1 MDWGAIIPS
10 FLGGALITAI
20 GFQFRQNGHFT
31 EMATTLKALVQ
42 NSDDL
47 KAKLEKHIEQP
58 PTCSEHNGICA
69 DVQVLKI
76 RVDKLEK
83 TIDK

>member
-20 GFQFRQNGHFT
+20 GFQFRQNGHLT
-31 EMATTLKALVQ
+31 EMAITLKALVQ
-42 NSDDL
+42 KSDDL
-47 KAKLEKHIEQP
+47 TAKLEKHIEQP
-58 PTCSEHNGICA
+58 PTCTEHNGICA

-76 RVDKLEK
+76 RVETLEK
-83 TIDK
+83 ALDK